1 MAKNV
6 NYDNLSG
13 FMKTKTIISLRFKG
27 RRYQVVE
34 YRQDWSPNV
43 RYDILQDR
51 RIIHSNCTIA
61 TAVYELFTIM
71 RREFIGL

>member
-1 MAKNV
+1 M
-6 NYDNLSG
+6 SS
-13 FMKTKTIISLRFKG
+13 KTIISLRFKG

-34 YRQDWSPNV
+34 YRHDWFAFV

-61 TAVYELFTIM
+61 TAVYELFDIL